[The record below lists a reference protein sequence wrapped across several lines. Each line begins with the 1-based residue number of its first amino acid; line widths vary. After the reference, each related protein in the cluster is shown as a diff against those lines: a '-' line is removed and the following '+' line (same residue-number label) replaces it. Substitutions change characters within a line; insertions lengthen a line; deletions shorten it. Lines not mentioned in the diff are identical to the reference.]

1 MELTGIPAYTRN
13 TNKESRMT
21 TTRREVLSARLAAA
35 GAAVT
40 PSLIHASTR
49 DSVYADLWEG
59 YLESA

>member
-1 MELTGIPAYTRN
+1 
-13 TNKESRMT
+13 MT